1 MNLTNLFESTHQPF
15 ADLQIGDP
23 VIITGAVEFRGKTGD
38 VKSIGQDGAFVV
50 VDLYN
55 YGPQSFQA
63 SDVEYNDYADS
74 EDELTE
80 GTGGPSIQQL
90 ATISDEA
97 LDKAYGYGRS
107 TPGNTFGWQANMM
120 SASYAKKMIDSGVTD
135 IEAIGDAIHK
145 GWNVT
150 AQKFVAN
157 PDQFS
162 DTEKLRAAGK
172 LDAKLQQ
179 RAQLMKQNYAQL
191 PDEEKE
197 KDRVVARV
205 LLKALRGSQD
215 VAEDTLDEAVGMKIT
230 DYATG
235 GMDDQDFAAQI
246 AAKTGGRVAYG
257 GHGSYIVITYPTTQD
272 RAMAAAK
279 IRKMFPDIKLYKTG
293 GNMNA
298 IDEQSVAEGDAPVDF
313 DWYRK
318 QQQRQTQAKQKPGV
332 AEGEANAGETLRSQ
346 IIKLYKRGLEDYDIA
361 YDLDINEKI
370 VADII
375 DDYDRKQQQR
385 RAKQQGVAEVK
396 SSDTNHKVNWMSNS
410 ASRAEHFDSAEAA
423 RAKVAALKQS
433 GQYHNIKH
441 TPPKGVAEASKE
453 KTPGVALSKAYQ
465 KDFDG
470 IKPVNRRPETALT
483 GTYSKT
489 GKPGGELKQ
498 RSVAEG
504 AKEDMSKEVKAM
516 ATGTCPHCHGPVKK
530 KEHPTLTQYHCA
542 KCGIRAS
549 QDKPG
554 VAEGNDDDVWGPQG
568 RFAGDVPVNVGGAVS
583 KRLDVGDVVSYFGEK
598 ATILAMSKDRT
609 VSRIDL
615 KSGITQ
621 NVKTSDLKR
630 VGQGVAEAGS
640 KNTEKT
646 DQNWVDPALKRKMDY
661 AFGHYA
667 GYKDRPEAFFKWVMR
682 SLEHSEHQDQEHSEQ
697 LQDLD
702 QAISSIKKR
711 LDSVLAQKNSRVAES
726 RENKKQIIA
735 HILKESRS

>member
-1 MNLTNLFESTHQPF
+1 MLVDDLFESRGNF
-15 ADLQIGDP
+15 GIGDP
-23 VIITGAVEFRGKTGD
+23 VIITGDVEYRGKTGD
-38 VKSIGQDGAFVV
+38 VREIGRDGAFVV
-50 VDLYN
+50 VNLYN
-55 YGPQSFQA
+55 HGPYSFHT
-63 SDVEYNDYADS
+63 SDVEYNDYADAQ
-74 EDELTE
+74 DE
-80 GTGGPSIQQL
+80 QDL
-90 ATISDEA
+90 AEVSKSTLDRYVSKAVDAHGHADFAARMSKHDPDKRSYHVDQKNTAEKRRQGISRA
-97 LDKAYGYGRS
+97 LDR
-107 TPGNTFGWQANMM
+107 M
-120 SASYAKKMIDSGVTD
+120 SR
-135 IEAIGDAIHK
+135 
-145 GWNVT
+145 
-150 AQKFVAN
+150 
-157 PDQFS
+157 P
-162 DTEKLRAAGK
+162 
-172 LDAKLQQ
+172 
-179 RAQLMKQNYAQL
+179 
-191 PDEEKE
+191 
-197 KDRVVARV
+197 
-205 LLKALRGSQD
+205 QD

-230 DYATG
+230 GYATG

-361 YDLDINEKI
+361 YDLDIDEKI

-396 SSDTNHKVNWMSNS
+396 SSDTNHKVTWMSNS

-630 VGQGVAEAGS
+630 VGQGVAEQERVGHMDA
-640 KNTEKT
+640 
-646 DQNWVDPALKRKMDY
+646 DRFDDAMARLKRL
-661 AFGHYA
+661 A
-667 GYKDRPEAFFKWVMR
+667 GAGPLKTVWDPQKRVYRNVPTAV
-682 SLEHSEHQDQEHSEQ
+682 QPQIQ
-697 LQDLD
+697 P
-702 QAISSIKKR
+702 KK
-711 LDSVLAQKNSRVAES
+711 
-726 RENKKQIIA
+726 
-735 HILKESRS
+735 